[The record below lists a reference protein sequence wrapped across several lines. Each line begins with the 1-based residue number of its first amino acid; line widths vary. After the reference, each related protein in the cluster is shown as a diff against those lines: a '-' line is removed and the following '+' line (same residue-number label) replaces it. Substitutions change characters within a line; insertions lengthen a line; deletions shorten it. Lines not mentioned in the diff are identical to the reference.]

1 MRTKEK
7 HNTHVTPGPEI
18 KPRPQWWELSP
29 LTTLPFLLPCF
40 SNNKH
45 RHAVHTRVILL
56 EWVDYLE
63 HCEWYLHFYKL
74 KEEYER
80 GKERK
85 CRISSHTGILWWI
98 MCVVQITVT
107 KKKLYWCH
115 VYLLVQNADCR
126 LDKKC
131 RPGTKCRLQTAERVQ
146 NTDWESKELFCLV
159 CDNMSSRN
167 LPSVTQS
174 LFRDQLSRLFAL
186 LWNIP
191 GPFLDQ
197 NRS

>member
-1 MRTKEK
+1 MWHQVLKSNPGHSGESWALSLLCHSFSPASLIINIGMLCIQELFYWSGWITWNIVSDIYIFTNGKKSMNVEK
-7 HNTHVTPGPEI
+7 NENV
-18 KPRPQWWELSP
+18 EL
-29 LTTLPFLLPCF
+29 
-40 SNNKH
+40 
-45 RHAVHTRVILL
+45 AHTQVFCGGL
-56 EWVDYLE
+56 
-63 HCEWYLHFYKL
+63 
-74 KEEYER
+74 
-80 GKERK
+80 
-85 CRISSHTGILWWI
+85 
-98 MCVVQITVT
+98 CVVQITVT